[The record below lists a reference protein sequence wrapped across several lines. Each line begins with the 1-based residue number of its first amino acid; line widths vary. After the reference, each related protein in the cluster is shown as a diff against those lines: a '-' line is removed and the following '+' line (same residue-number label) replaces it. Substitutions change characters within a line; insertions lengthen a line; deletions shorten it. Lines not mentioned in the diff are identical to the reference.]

1 MSVRFVKLGVLA
13 SLGTLLAIGLPSVP
27 PAHSTTTPS
36 PSIVL
41 FEDFEQCQPPSSDPR
56 FVTYQWIQD
65 GDPSKVMRVNLYE
78 KAPADCLATSWTTSG
93 QAWLAKRN
101 GGTVAFPS
109 GEKAIWLNEIG
120 GKMSRSVSEL
130 EPGYLYEV
138 SVQAWTDRNVSLDT
152 FLDIRLNWT
161 VDEVTYSKDIIKL
174 IPAGSGIRP
183 YSRQFC
189 AYDTSVGVELF
200 QPRRILAS
208 PMIDDFSIVNTG
220 ERCIDY
226 DGDNDPDTAPVFVE
240 GLVFPDFIA
249 RVSFLPNGG
258 TGDAYTQESNTPVAL
273 EPSRF
278 SRDGFRFAGWTTL
291 IDGDEA
297 TYSDQEEYSFER
309 DLVLFAI
316 WDPISVP
323 EPEPTPVVRPSVPEP
338 VASAEVP
345 ILAETGGFHPL
356 WPVLV
361 AWAFVAGGL
370 VLSIR
375 WRLKAER

>member
-1 MSVRFVKLGVLA
+1 MSVGVVRFVSVAAVA
-13 SLGTLLAIGLPSVP
+13 SLLTIGQVPAPS
-27 PAHSTTTPS
+27 AHSTTTPT
-36 PSIVL
+36 PVV
-41 FEDFEQCQPPSSDPR
+41 FDDFEQCKPPSSDPR

-208 PMIDDFSIVNTG
+208 PMIDDFSIVKTG

-258 TGDAYTQESNTPVAL
+258 SGDAYAQESNRPATL
-273 EPSRF
+273 EPLRF
-278 SRDGFRFAGWTTL
+278 TRDGHTFAGWTTL
-291 IDGDEA
+291 IDGDES
-297 TYSDQEEYSFER
+297 TYSDQAEYSFER
-309 DLVLFAI
+309 DLVLFAL
-316 WDPISVP
+316 WTPNPAPPPDKKSSVP
-323 EPEPTPVVRPSVPEP
+323 EPEAPVTVDR
-338 VASAEVP
+338 P
-345 ILAETGGFHPL
+345 ILAATGVPRNMWPL
-356 WPVLV
+356 GVSAVLIALGVLV
-361 AWAFVAGGL
+361 ATRRHSTHGV
-370 VLSIR
+370 
-375 WRLKAER
+375 E